1 MPLFRLIL
9 PLWLLAAVATAQN
22 QLPVAP
28 PAPPIPPAPPGVDPV
43 PVAKP
48 DPAAKPGANARQK
61 ALAAIPLK
69 ESFNF
74 PSMSYQELVKNYQDF
89 TGRRV
94 IVTTA
99 AVSSQIT
106 FPFEQEVSPQ
116 NPLTQG
122 EAAELLRKAAVLAGF
137 VFTQHPDDPN
147 LDILTVVQGG
157 APRPTN
163 IGVDVFNETTKLP
176 EKDVVITYVM
186 TLNYIKPDQ
195 AVQIF
200 TQVIG
205 QLGAYGSISAVP
217 NASAVVI
224 TEKASLIRSLA
235 QLKNTIDVPG
245 SVQATRFINIE
256 HADAA
261 EVAAVINELVAA
273 QQQVQQ
279 QAGVQRVQNGGN
291 NAPAPQGGGAGG
303 AGGGVTTPVQIVADT
318 RTNRILAM
326 GRPVDIVFVE
336 NLVREFDIPAS
347 QKTFLRR
354 KLRFL
359 TVSEF
364 LPVAGDALTRAFT
377 GTGNGAGGAAGNRGG
392 QSNARPSSNNRTS
405 NNNSR
410 NNSSLGGGNG
420 GGGAANLSLGDPNID
435 SAPESLLVG
444 RTLLVADNIT
454 NSVIVQG
461 PPSAL
466 QIVES
471 LLDEL
476 DVKPEQVMIST
487 VIGQLSVGDTTEF
500 GLNYLW
506 DGGSDVGG
514 GGGGSG
520 FPGVIGPP
528 DVPVGTFP
536 TFNPATVAGSGLRL
550 YGQVGDLS
558 GYLRAL
564 STKTDFTVLSRPSIF
579 TSNNR
584 KGIISSGERIA
595 IPTEGGT
602 NTGNF
607 SSGTRIQYEDVV
619 LELEVIPLVNSN
631 NEITMEIALKSDEQN
646 GNQIIEGAGTNGGD
660 LTVPRISTRQIL
672 TTATVP
678 NNETIVLGGLIVGRT
693 TKDKS
698 GIPILS
704 DIPLVGG
711 LFSTNTRGKDRS
723 ELLVF
728 IQPSLVGEGNQGLEA
743 LQLDMQN
750 RYKVT
755 RDALEFAEG
764 PKEEPKKD
772 KSQMTPTERRV
783 SSGARH
789 RR

>member
-1 MPLFRLIL
+1 MSPFRQLL
-9 PLWLLAAVATAQN
+9 PLLMFLPAASAQN
-22 QLPVAP
+22 AAPADQRPAP
-28 PAPPIPPAPPGVDPV
+28 PAFAPPV
-43 PVAKP
+43 
-48 DPAAKPGANARQK
+48 PAAAADKK
-61 ALAAIPLK
+61 AKQLAATKIVDRIEELK
-69 ESFNF
+69 IDGNRLAGL
-74 PSMSYQELVKNYQDF
+74 YRAY

-94 IVTTA
+94 IVTKQA
-99 AVSSQIT
+99 AEAEFT
-106 FPFEQEVSPQ
+106 FVQDATPQ
-116 NPLTQG
+116 DPLTFG
-122 EAAELLRKAAVLAGF
+122 EAAELLRKAAVLEGF
-137 VFTQHPDDPN
+137 VFTEHPDDPN
-147 LDILTVVQGG
+147 LEVLTVTVGN
-157 APRPTN
+157 PVRPGN
-163 IGVDVFNETTKLP
+163 VGVDVYNESSELP
-176 EKDVVITYVM
+176 KEDVVITYVM

-200 TQVIG
+200 QQVIG

-224 TEKASLIRSLA
+224 TEKASLIKSLT

-245 SVQATRFINIE
+245 SVQATRFIDVE

-261 EVAAVINELVAA
+261 EIAVVLNELISA
-273 QQQVQQ
+273 QQTAQQ
-279 QAGVQRVQNGGN
+279 TAGVQRV
-291 NAPAPQGGGAGG
+291 
-303 AGGGVTTPVQIVADT
+303 AGGGGDGAAPTGPGNAGAGVSTPVQVVADT

-336 NLVREFDIPAS
+336 NLIREFDIPAS

-377 GTGNGAGGAAGNRGG
+377 GTGDGATVGGTQRGT
-392 QSNARPSSNNRTS
+392 QSSASP
-405 NNNSR
+405 NNSR
-410 NNSSLGGGNG
+410 NNSRNTNRNSLDGS
-420 GGGAANLSLGDPNID
+420 GGAGANLSLGDPD
-435 SAPESLLVG
+435 ATSAPESLLIG

-466 QIVES
+466 QIIDN

-487 VIGQLSVGDTTEF
+487 VIGQLTLNDSTEL
-500 GLNYLW
+500 GLNYLV
-506 DGGSDVGG
+506 DGKDVRGG
-514 GGGGSG
+514 GGGGG
-520 FPGVIGPP
+520 FSVIGPP
-528 DVPVGTFP
+528 DVAAGTFP
-536 TFNPATVAGSGLRL
+536 AFNPASIAAGGLRV

-579 TSNNR
+579 TSNNQ
-584 KGIISSGERIA
+584 KGVISSGERIA

-602 NTGNF
+602 STGSF
-607 SSGTRIQYEDVV
+607 SSGTRIQYEAVV
-619 LELEVIPLVNSN
+619 LKLEVIPLVNSDD
-631 NEITMEIALKSDEQN
+631 EITMQIALLSDEQN

-660 LTVPRISTRQIL
+660 LTVPRISTREIL

-693 TKDKS
+693 NKDKT

-711 LFSTNTRGKDRS
+711 LFSSNTQSEDRS

-728 IQPSLVGEGNQGLEA
+728 IQPSLVGKEGLSPIQN
-743 LQLDMQN
+743 DMQG
-750 RYKVT
+750 RYQVGERT
-755 RDALEFAEG
+755 MEFAAAQ
-764 PKEEPKKD
+764 KEEPESEEPED
-772 KSQMTPTERRV
+772 LNPTEKRR
-783 SSGARH
+783 SMGARH

>member
-1 MPLFRLIL
+1 MFPFRQLL
-9 PLWLLAAVATAQN
+9 PLLMFLPAASAQDAAPAD
-22 QLPVAP
+22 QRPAP
-28 PAPPIPPAPPGVDPV
+28 PAFAPPV
-43 PVAKP
+43 PAVAP
-48 DPAAKPGANARQK
+48 DKADKADKKAAQ
-61 ALAAIPLK
+61 LAATKIVDRIEELK
-69 ESFNF
+69 IDGNRLAGL
-74 PSMSYQELVKNYQDF
+74 YRAY

-94 IVTTA
+94 IVTKQA
-99 AVSSQIT
+99 AEAEFT
-106 FPFEQEVSPQ
+106 FVQDATPQ
-116 NPLTQG
+116 DPLTFG
-122 EAAELLRKAAVLAGF
+122 EAAELLRKAAVLEGF
-137 VFTQHPDDPN
+137 VFTEHPDDPD
-147 LDILTVVQGG
+147 LDVLTVTVGN
-157 APRPTN
+157 PVRPGN
-163 IGVDVFNETTKLP
+163 VGVDVYNESSALP
-176 EKDVVITYVM
+176 KEDVVITYVM

-200 TQVIG
+200 QQVIG

-224 TEKASLIRSLA
+224 TEKASLIKSLT

-245 SVQATRFINIE
+245 SVQATRFIDVE

-261 EVAAVINELVAA
+261 EVAAVLNELISA
-273 QQQVQQ
+273 QQTAQQ
-279 QAGVQRVQNGGN
+279 TAGVQRV
-291 NAPAPQGGGAGG
+291 GGGAGDG
-303 AGGGVTTPVQIVADT
+303 AAPTGPGNASAGVSTPVQVVADT

-336 NLVREFDIPAS
+336 NLIREFDIPAS

-377 GTGNGAGGAAGNRGG
+377 GTGDGATVGGTPRGT
-392 QSNARPSSNNRTS
+392 QSSASP
-405 NNNSR
+405 NNSR
-410 NNSSLGGGNG
+410 NINRNTNRNTNRNSLDAS
-420 GGGAANLSLGDPNID
+420 GGAGANLSLGDPD
-435 SAPESLLVG
+435 ATSAPESLLIG

-466 QIVES
+466 QIIDN

-487 VIGQLSVGDTTEF
+487 VIGQLTLNDSTELGF
-500 GLNYLW
+500 NYLV
-506 DGGSDVGG
+506 DGKDVRGG
-514 GGGGSG
+514 GGGGG
-520 FPGVIGPP
+520 FSVIGPP
-528 DVPVGTFP
+528 DVPAGTFP
-536 TFNPATVAGSGLRL
+536 AFNPASIAAGGLRV

-579 TSNNR
+579 TSNNQ
-584 KGIISSGERIA
+584 KGVISSGERIA

-602 NTGNF
+602 STGSF

-619 LELEVIPLVNSN
+619 LKLEVIPLVNSDD
-631 NEITMEIALKSDEQN
+631 EITMQIALLSDEQN
-646 GNQIIEGAGTNGGD
+646 GNQVIEGAGTNGGD
-660 LTVPRISTRQIL
+660 LTVPRISTREIL

-693 TKDKS
+693 NKDKS

-711 LFSTNTRGKDRS
+711 LFSSNTQSEDRS

-728 IQPSLVGEGNQGLEA
+728 IQPSLVGKEGLSPIQT
-743 LQLDMQN
+743 DMQG
-750 RYKVT
+750 RYQVGDRT
-755 RDALEFAEG
+755 MEFAAG
-764 PKEEPKKD
+764 KKEEPESEESED
-772 KSQMTPTERRV
+772 LNPTEKRR
-783 SSGARH
+783 SMGARH
-789 RR
+789 RQ